1 MKLGIKV
8 NYTTGESEH
17 VVARFPDFCD
27 FEKAWQRSVAR
38 FEHDLRLSDIGWL
51 AWAALTREKR
61 TRAKF
66 DPDWKLTVDSV
77 EVQDAPAANPSETTQ
92 PSG

>member
-8 NYTTGESEH
+8 TYQTGESEH

-27 FEKAWQRSVAR
+27 FETKWQRSVAR
-38 FEHDLRLSDIGWL
+38 FEHDLRLSDIGWI

-61 TRAKF
+61 TSAKF
-66 DPDWKLTVDSV
+66 DPDWKMTVESV
-77 EVQDAPAANPSETTQ
+77 EVQDAPSANPSETTQ